1 MSTEPAASSDVSS
14 RLTRHRLVRMKWRS
28 CSQDAA
34 ALKFYPR
41 EDVNNQRLLRFA
53 ERMIGEVST
62 TQREQLEMALQIFE
76 NAMHSNDRENFER
89 AHTTL
94 LMTLSALGIDMMNST
109 NVNRPPRDPAER
121 ALRYVEAALKRNP
134 ATQAAD
140 ILEIRDRFLGQRRA
154 ASSSENRVDMEE
166 LRESQMASIESIRS
180 QFWTMDLK
188 DVRSKLSELDSTSV
202 S

>member
-1 MSTEPAASSDVSS
+1 M
-14 RLTRHRLVRMKWRS
+14 
-28 CSQDAA
+28 Q

-94 LMTLSALGIDMMNST
+94 LMTLSALGIDY
-109 NVNRPPRDPAER
+109 D
-121 ALRYVEAALKRNP
+121 
-134 ATQAAD
+134 
-140 ILEIRDRFLGQRRA
+140 
-154 ASSSENRVDMEE
+154 
-166 LRESQMASIESIRS
+166 
-180 QFWTMDLK
+180 
-188 DVRSKLSELDSTSV
+188 ELDERQ
-202 S
+202 